1 MIYLE
6 ATINDSNQDILRTG
20 NTGFPSLEYIGIGTH
35 LGSCDMT
42 IVVVMP
48 LIVEQWI
55 IERHGRCCLG
65 SLGYSSWRNLQET
78 LTANRLV
85 KRNSLCVR
93 YTFSRTEQVSCL
105 CQFHT

>member
-6 ATINDSNQDILRTG
+6 ATINDSNHNILRTG
-20 NTGFPSLEYIGIGTH
+20 NTSFPSLEHIGISTH

-55 IERHGRCCLG
+55 IERHGRSSLG
-65 SLGYSSWRNLQET
+65 SLCYSSWRNLQKT

-85 KRNSLCVR
+85 KRNTLCVR
-93 YTFSRTEQVSCL
+93 YAFSRTEQVSCL
-105 CQFHT
+105 GQFHT